1 MNIIN
6 NPQPG
11 EWAALCERNA
21 PSDEQVIESVRAIVE
36 TVCKEGDKPCDALH
50 TILIMLHSQ
59 T

>member
-36 TVCKEGDKPCDALH
+36 TLEKWD
-50 TILIMLHSQ
+50 
-59 T
+59 